1 MGISY
6 NVAIDMWSLGCILVE
21 MHTGQ
26 PLFAGKNEYDQIGKI
41 CEVCGIPSPEL
52 LEEAP
57 KKTTYFTEDGYGN
70 YILRPPKDKT
80 RVCLR
85 DILDFFF
92 VVLFCLDFFIFI
104 FYFV

>member
-1 MGISY
+1 
-6 NVAIDMWSLGCILVE
+6 MWSLGCILVE

-85 DILDFFF
+85 DLLDFFCSIILF
-92 VVLFCLDFFIFI
+92 RFFYFYFLFCLDFFLLEM
-104 FYFV
+104 VD